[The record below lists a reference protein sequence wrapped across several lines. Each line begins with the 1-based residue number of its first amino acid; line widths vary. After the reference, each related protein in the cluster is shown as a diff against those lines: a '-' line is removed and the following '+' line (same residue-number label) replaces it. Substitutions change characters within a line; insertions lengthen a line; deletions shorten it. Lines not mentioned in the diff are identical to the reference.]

1 MSKKA
6 RRERTPNLPPEA
18 FNVPQS
24 SAVPAATPASSEAGA
39 PATTSRKAAPTVAA
53 SSQSVAW
60 QGEYS
65 EVLGDLR
72 RTFLIFI
79 GLVVA
84 MIVLSFFIR

>member
-18 FNVPQS
+18 FNVPQA
-24 SAVPAATPASSEAGA
+24 SAAPVASEAAT
-39 PATTSRKAAPTVAA
+39 PATTSRKAATTSAA
-53 SSQSVAW
+53 SSQAVDW
-60 QGEYS
+60 HGEYG

-72 RTFLIFI
+72 RTFLIFT

-84 MIVLSFFIR
+84 MIVLSFVIR